1 MSSMVATL
9 GVIFV
14 TILWG
19 SWFQTVKHIKTFP
32 VHAFITLMYGL
43 SLFVVWVPIALFGNV
58 LILDGIFNE
67 IGSNTGLA
75 LFVVVCGICFGTGMQ
90 MHLSIVKRIGLILST
105 SVSAS
110 CAILGGT
117 IVTILFSELPEGVT
131 IPLLILVSVLL
142 ILATVVCQYAGILRD
157 KDKGIIVEETQA
169 SRTKDVLS
177 LAFINLVLLSS
188 YALANSVALRTPTNL
203 NGFASLTNMGLLVI
217 GAFVGS
223 LCVTL
228 YRQNKEGGL
237 NFDCGVS
244 KGKLVGL
251 AFIAACCH
259 FGGNVLH
266 TLFAPVIS
274 VTIATALGN
283 SYHLWS
289 YVWGLAYGEFKG
301 SSKKTY
307 GVLAFGVLLFIV
319 GVLIIS
325 LKAV

>member
-1 MSSMVATL
+1 MNSMVATL

-19 SWFQTVKHIKTFP
+19 SWFQTVKHIKSFP

-43 SLFVVWVPIALFGNV
+43 SVFVVWIPIALFGKV
-58 LILDGIFNE
+58 LIPDGIFNE
-67 IGSNTGLA
+67 ISGHSGLS
-75 LFVVVCGICFGTGMQ
+75 LFVILCGVCFGIGMQ
-90 MHLSIVKRIGLILST
+90 MHLTIVKRIGLILST

-117 IVTILFSELPEGVT
+117 LVTVLFSELPEGVT
-131 IPLLILVSVLL
+131 APLLILVSILL
-142 ILATVVCQYAGILRD
+142 ILATVVCQYAGVLRD
-157 KDKGIIVEETQA
+157 RDKGIVVKDTQV
-169 SRTKDVLS
+169 SRSKDVFS
-177 LAFINLVLLSS
+177 LAFINLVLMSS
-188 YALANSVALRTPTNL
+188 YALANSVALKTPTNID
-203 NGFASLTNMGLLVI
+203 GFAPLTNMGLLVI

-228 YRQNKEGGL
+228 IRCQKEGPL

-244 KGKLVGL
+244 RIKLIGL

-289 YVWGLAYGEFKG
+289 YVWGLIYGEFKG

-307 GVLAFGVLLFIV
+307 AVLGFGVLLFIV

-325 LKAV
+325 LKTV